1 MFETNQQFV
10 DLTQDRSNW
19 LNAISKP
26 NAEVMAE
33 VAEEEGDFKLTHEM
47 MQTLADEAKA
57 RLTKFRL
64 QCFIDNQMRG
74 L

>member
-1 MFETNQQFV
+1 MFKSKEQFI
-10 DLTQDRSNW
+10 DLTQERQNW
-19 LNAISKP
+19 LQSISKP

-64 QCFIDNQMRG
+64 QCFMDNTLRG